1 MIASIL
7 FCNKE
12 EFPKNNHKV
21 LNSFLNPK
29 NKQIFINGYKNTNST
44 YLLLEGSLFFL
55 CLLPSRKTLTQST
68 KLTESTDAFC
78 DSDFSD
84 AKNKTGQCFS
94 LFSKFNIKK
103 VSIHAHEL
111 NDSHSRG
118 MVVGTY
124 VSSYKYKNIAF
135 DDLLNTDV
143 EKNWLKPKFALVI
156 KGISLSLIKKGK
168 TQAYAINIARH
179 LVNLP
184 PNILNTDN
192 YANWIQETWKSF
204 SNTKVSIWNNEKL
217 KKEKMELL
225 LAVGKASDCL
235 PYLVKISYRGL
246 KNTAH
251 KNKTSKELNSI
262 DVAFVGKG
270 IVFDSG
276 GLGIKP
282 GNAMRLMKKD
292 MGGSASVLALA
303 YWVAT
308 NQPAI
313 NCDFYIPIAE
323 NSISSQAFRPGD
335 VYKSRSGKLVEIHHT
350 DAEGRLILADALSVA
365 LESNPKKII
374 NIATLTGATRVGLG
388 YDVGGLYSNN
398 KSLSNALFTSAQLS
412 GEALWPMPLVK
423 KYKKQLQ
430 SNTADIAHAAD
441 GMGGGI
447 RAALFLEEFIE
458 SCPWAH
464 LDIYAWQNSPE
475 GALLES
481 GGSGQ
486 AVQSLIYWLENH
498 LISTT

>member
-1 MIASIL
+1 MIAQIL
-7 FCNKE
+7 FCNTE
-12 EFPKNNHKV
+12 EFKKSNHKI
-21 LNSFLNPK
+21 LNSFLSSK
-29 NKQIFINGYKNTNST
+29 KKQIFIKAHKTTKST
-44 YLLLEGSLFFL
+44 YLLLEDSLFFL
-55 CLLPSRKTLTQST
+55 CLLSSKKPLIPT
-68 KLTESTDAFC
+68 TEAFC

-84 AKNKTGQCFS
+84 AKNKTGDYFS
-94 LFSKFNIKK
+94 LFSKFSIKK
-103 VSIHAHEL
+103 LSIHTEGL
-111 NDSHSRG
+111 NPSHSLG
-118 MVVGTY
+118 VVVGAY
-124 VSSYKYKNIAF
+124 VSSYKYKKVAF
-135 DDLLNTDV
+135 DDLLSCKV
-143 EKNWLKPKFALVI
+143 EQNWFKPKPSFTI
-156 KGISLSLIKKGK
+156 KGVSSSLVKKGK
-168 TQAYAINIARH
+168 TQAYAINMARH

-192 YANWIQETWKSF
+192 YAHWIKETWKNF
-204 SNTKVSIWNNEKL
+204 SNINVSVWDSPKL
-217 KKEKMELL
+217 KKENMGLL
-225 LAVGKASDCL
+225 LAVGKASTFL

-246 KNTAH
+246 K
-251 KNKTSKELNSI
+251 KTIQKDKASPLLNSI

-282 GNAMRLMKKD
+282 AGAMRLMKKD

-308 NQPAI
+308 NQPPI

-350 DAEGRLILADALSVA
+350 DAEGRLILADALSLA
-365 LESNPKKII
+365 AESNPKKII

-398 KSLSNALFTSAQLS
+398 KPLSDEIFTSAQLS

-423 KYKKQLQ
+423 KYKKKLH
-430 SNTADIAHAAD
+430 SNTADISHASD
-441 GMGGGI
+441 GMGGGV
-447 RAALFLEEFIE
+447 RAALFLKEFVQ
-458 SCPWAH
+458 SYPWAH
-464 LDIYAWQNSPE
+464 LDIYAWQNSSE

-486 AVQSLIYWLENH
+486 GVQSLIYWLENY
-498 LISTT
+498 LIAKP